1 MNKDQNGRP
10 LRPTMKIP
18 KKIRLPEEKIPLWS
32 LILLGLF
39 VLSLVLLLIAR
50 TSPSFAEFFNRN
62 ISGTLRV
69 TLAILT
75 NIIPFSLAE
84 FLLLALPVFLFLVI
98 RYAIRHKTK
107 SWRCVL
113 SYVISLLSA
122 VSLLFTLFVWVYGM
136 GYHTPTLDERLSLE
150 NEPVSAEELAN
161 TARRLIDEMEEC
173 LMFINYREN
182 GSSAMPYS
190 LNQMNEKLTA
200 AYRSLASEHT
210 FLQSHKSRIKPVLLS
225 RAMSYA
231 HFTGFYTFFTGE
243 CNINVDFP
251 DYTLPFTAAHELAH
265 GRGIA
270 RENEANFIAFL
281 ICMESED
288 NYIRYCGLLN
298 MYEYITAA
306 LYEADTDEGK
316 PLYHWVTDVLD
327 ERARGELR
335 AYSEFFEPY
344 RNSHISAVSGA
355 INDSFLKANGAKEG
369 EKSYGLVVNLTV
381 SYYKSLST

>member
-1 MNKDQNGRP
+1 
-10 LRPTMKIP
+10 MKIP
-18 KKIRLPEEKIPLWS
+18 KPIRLPEEKIPLWS
-32 LILLGLF
+32 LVLLGLF
-39 VLSLVLLLIAR
+39 ALSLALLLIAR
-50 TSPSFAEFFNRN
+50 TSPSFAEFFNQH
-62 ISGTLRV
+62 ISGVLRV
-69 TLAILT
+69 VLAFLT
-75 NIIPFSLAE
+75 NLIPFSLAE

-98 RYAIRHKTK
+98 RYAVKHKTK

-113 SYVISLLSA
+113 SYVVSLLSA
-122 VSLLFTLFVWVYGM
+122 ASLIFTLFVWVYGI
-136 GYHTPTLDERLSLE
+136 GYHTPTLDVRLSLE
-150 NEPVSAEELAN
+150 NEPVSAEELAD
-161 TARRLIDEMEEC
+161 TAGKLIDEMEDC
-173 LMFINYREN
+173 LMFIHYREN
-182 GSSAMPYS
+182 GSSAMPDS
-190 LNQMNEKLTA
+190 LTEMNGKLTA
-200 AYRSLASEHT
+200 AYRSLAREHA
-210 FLQSHKSRIKPVLLS
+210 FLQSHKSRVKPVLLS

-281 ICMESED
+281 VCMASED

-298 MYEYITAA
+298 MYEYIAAA

-316 PLYHWVTDVLD
+316 PLYHEVTARLD
-327 ERARGELR
+327 ERVKGELR
-335 AYSEFFEPY
+335 AYSEFFAPY
-344 RNSHISAVSGA
+344 RDSHISAVSGA
-355 INDSFLKANGAKEG
+355 INDSFLKANGTEEG